1 MSVILSQEMLN
12 EIRLE
17 SDVFRW
23 KFANDSE
30 RLNSTDMTNSD
41 VGKLALQLDNFTI
54 WILKD
59 AQTKIWIPLNKN
71 ANIKRISDNYEAIV
85 DDFLFIDCPDTSCE
99 YYIILPKDAADG
111 DKITIVDGRCNFGLN
126 DNIKVFV
133 RSAFHDIYLAQ
144 RSSIRLNTT
153 GIVVEFIFNRLL
165 SRWMLNP
172 GESLYST
179 TDIGNPGDTN
189 INYGDIFNENFKEEY
204 LKLYLPT
211 IRNLT
216 NNTTVNDNEVALVT
230 NESANVTITLNN
242 APKAKIT
249 VKNLSK
255 TKEVNVKAASGVID
269 KDTDTVILT
278 VEDFSFTFLCDEN
291 GTNWYVI

>member
-12 EIRLE
+12 EIRME

-23 KFANDSE
+23 KFANDNE

-41 VGKLALQLDNFTI
+41 VGKLALQTDNFTI

-59 AQTKIWIPLNKN
+59 AQNKIWIPLNKN
-71 ANIKRISDNYEAIV
+71 ANIKRISGNYEAVV
-85 DDFLFIDCPDTSCE
+85 DDYLFVDCPDTRCE
-99 YYIILPKDAADG
+99 YYIVLPKTAADG
-111 DKITIVDGRCNFGLN
+111 DKVTIVDGRCNFGLN
-126 DNIKVFV
+126 DNIKVFI
-133 RSAFHDIYLAQ
+133 RSAYHDIYLPQ
-144 RSSIRLNTT
+144 KSSLRLNTT
-153 GIVVEFIFNRLL
+153 GIIIEFIFNRLL
-165 SRWMLNP
+165 SRWMLNAC
-172 GESLYST
+172 ENLYST
-179 TDIGNPGDTN
+179 TDIGSAGDTN

-204 LKLYLPT
+204 LKLYLPV

-216 NNTTVNDNEVALVT
+216 TNATVNDNEVALVT
-230 NESANVTITLNN
+230 SESANLTITLNN

-255 TKEVNVKAASGVID
+255 TKEVKVVSKSGVID
-269 KDTDTVILT
+269 KDTNTVVLT